1 MTQEGYK
8 DVLRF
13 TVLAIGRYQFNLS
26 GALLNA
32 DRCQL
37 GSENV
42 RRLVEGVSQV
52 GQVRVLNLAGNGVT
66 DEDVS
71 HLITHLFNPDRL
83 LLEKLDLKDNRI
95 TDAGARRLLDA
106 FEQSRTCREL
116 SLKGN
121 DNLSRDIHQRLASI
135 IDAKKAVQAA
145 PNFSTQANRK
155 PIFV

>member
-1 MTQEGYK
+1 M
-8 DVLRF
+8 LRF
-13 TVLAIGRYQFNLS
+13 TVTAIGGYSFNLS

-32 DRCQL
+32 DRCRL

-42 RRLVEGVSQV
+42 RLLVVGVSQV
-52 GQVRVLNLAGNGVT
+52 GQVRVLNLAGNEVT

-71 HLITHLFNPDRL
+71 HLITHLFDPDRL

-95 TDAGARRLLDA
+95 TDAGASRLLDA
-106 FEQSRTCREL
+106 FEQSGSCHEL

-121 DNLSRDIHQRLASI
+121 NNLSCDTHQRLASI
-135 IDAKKAVQAA
+135 IAAKKAAQVTPSVA
-145 PNFSTQANRK
+145 TQATPK